1 MTLFHASRALT
12 VRNAAIPEV
21 AGAPALV
28 PLKLQGREGVNNLFE
43 YRLILQT
50 PDAYNFKA
58 GEGANFDLDAF
69 IGLELTCG
77 IELEGHGS
85 FLPGMPGGVGAN
97 QGAGERE
104 ISGLITRARFI
115 GESSRHA
122 LYEFTLRPWLHLA
135 TLTTDCRVYQDW
147 SPVEII
153 EAVLA
158 RYAFAADRRLIETYP
173 RRDYT
178 VQYNESDFEFV
189 TRLMQEWGI
198 NYHFEHSGGVHRLV
212 WSDHNGAFQA
222 AGTGTNA
229 SASAYHRIPFYPLGH
244 KIDREYIHGFSP
256 TDSLTS
262 GSYGSRDYDYTRPRA
277 TLDAQATAPRAT
289 GHAQQAVY
297 LWRGDRAGLG
307 GSDYSQPNRGADK
320 AANRRGR
327 RRR

>member
-85 FLPGMPGGVGAN
+85 FVPGMPGGMGAN

-104 ISGLITRARFI
+104 ISGLITRARFV
-115 GESSRHA
+115 GVSSRHA
-122 LYEFTLRPWLHLA
+122 FYEFTLRPWLHLA
-135 TLTTDCRVYQDW
+135 TLTTDCRVYQDQ

-178 VQYNESDFEFV
+178 VQYNEIDFEFV

-198 NYHFEHSGGVHRLV
+198 SYHFEHSGGVHRLV
-212 WSDHNGAFQA
+212 WSDHKGAFQPTGTGTGPRTSTSTGPGDS
-222 AGTGTNA
+222 AGTGIGTNA
-229 SASAYHRIPFYPLGH
+229 NAHHRIPFYPLGH

-256 TDSLTS
+256 TDALTTR
-262 GSYGSRDYDYTRPRA
+262 GSYGSRDYDYDYTRPRA
-277 TLDAQATAPRAT
+277 ILDV
-289 GHAQQAVY
+289 HAYV
-297 LWRGDRAGLG
+297 
-307 GSDYSQPNRGADK
+307 SQLIPPPSE
-320 AANRRGR
+320 RRP
-327 RRR
+327 